1 MNNIDAAKPVRAG
14 EELDIRRVE
23 AYLRETIP
31 GLTGG
36 LTVSQF
42 PSGHSNL
49 TYLLVTGDR
58 EFVLRRPPFGR
69 KAKTA
74 HDMGREYRVLKALRP
89 LFPYCPEA
97 LAYTEDEAILGCPFY
112 VMERLKGIILR
123 KEPPTGMSLAAG
135 DARRL
140 CERLLDV
147 FVELHRVDYRG
158 SDLENL
164 GRPEGYVR
172 RQVTGW
178 SERYRAART
187 SDAPDFEEVMAW
199 LQERMPAD
207 HPASAV
213 IHNDYRFDNVVL
225 APEDPLRI
233 IGVLDWEMATIGDP
247 LMDLGGALA
256 YWIDREDPQEMQAI
270 RLVPTHLEGMMTRSE
285 VAAYYCARMGFSGDN
300 MDFYYTFGLFRL
312 AVIAQQIYYR
322 FYHGQTQD
330 RRFGMLIF
338 AVHVLEKKAQQ
349 VMETGKI

>member
-1 MNNIDAAKPVRAG
+1 MNIIDAAQPVRAG
-14 EELDIRRVE
+14 EELDISRIE
-23 AYLRETIP
+23 SFLRKAVP

-36 LTVSQF
+36 ISISQF

-49 TYLLVTGDR
+49 TYLITAGDR

-69 KAKTA
+69 KVKTA

-89 LFPYCPEA
+89 LYPYCPEA
-97 LAYTEDEAILGCPFY
+97 LAYTEDETVLGCPFY
-112 VMERLKGIILR
+112 IMERLKGIILR
-123 KEPPTGMSLAAG
+123 KETPPGMDISAAA
-135 DARRL
+135 ARRL
-140 CERLLDV
+140 CERLIDV

-164 GRPEGYVR
+164 GRPEGYVQ

-178 SERYRAART
+178 SERYRGART
-187 SDAPDFEEVMAW
+187 PDAPDCEAVMAW
-199 LQERMPAD
+199 LLERMPSAS
-207 HPASAV
+207 PAPAV

-225 APEDPLRI
+225 SPKDPQRI

-256 YWIDREDPQEMQAI
+256 YWIDRDDPEEAQAI
-270 RLVPTHLEGMMTRSE
+270 RLVPTHREGMMTRRE
-285 VAAYYCARMGFSGDN
+285 VVAHYCARMDLPEEN
-300 MDFYYTFGLFRL
+300 MDFYYVFGLFRL
-312 AVIAQQIYYR
+312 TVIAQQIYYR

-338 AVHVLEKKAQQ
+338 AVHVLEKKARQ
-349 VMETGKI
+349 VMTTGKI